1 MGLSFVEKRKIKVNI
16 FFNKEINYYYIWW
29 FYSFYNLTYWII
41 CFYYSKLKQYYCFL
55 LGGERDSTFLSWSY
69 HPKLSFFSRISMT
82 GITFYFDS
90 KGICDT
96 AESTSTNIADV
107 FWKRLIKEQ
116 VHIRIDIFI
125 ASVSDN
131 DIYSF
136 LNPVKD
142 ESFCF
147 I

>member
-1 MGLSFVEKRKIKVNI
+1 
-16 FFNKEINYYYIWW
+16 
-29 FYSFYNLTYWII
+29 
-41 CFYYSKLKQYYCFL
+41 
-55 LGGERDSTFLSWSY
+55 
-69 HPKLSFFSRISMT
+69 MT

-107 FWKRLIKEQ
+107 FRKRLIKEQ